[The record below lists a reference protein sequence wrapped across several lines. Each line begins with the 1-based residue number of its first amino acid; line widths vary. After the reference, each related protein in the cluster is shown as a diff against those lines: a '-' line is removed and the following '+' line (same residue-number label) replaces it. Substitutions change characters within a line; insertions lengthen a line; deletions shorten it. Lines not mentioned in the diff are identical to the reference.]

1 MREAGEKSYRVPVP
15 DNRPII
21 LHKTKPNYT
30 DEARRRKVK
39 GYVVISTM
47 FLADGEVGDVRI
59 VRGLGAGLDEKAS
72 EVVRQILFLPA
83 VKDGVFVPTDSNV
96 EMGFNIY

>member
-21 LHKTKPNYT
+21 LHKTMPNYT

-39 GYVVISTM
+39 GSVVISTM

-72 EVVRQILFLPA
+72 EVARQILFLPA
-83 VKDGVFVPTDSNV
+83 VKDGVFVPTHSNV
-96 EMGFNIY
+96 DMGFNIY